1 MEELEEVPPIS
12 FPPCIY
18 KVASLFSIQRLNQ
31 LMPKTPMVNHVRYIL
46 IIFSVI
52 FYSLTVISCKSSDDD
67 VKSSTSSK
75 GLFVTVGDN
84 GIILTSSDG
93 NTWDKR
99 NSGTTN
105 NLSGVTYV
113 NSTFLAAGASGT
125 ILTSSNGT
133 AWTSITSG
141 TTNNLSGVTY
151 GNSTLVMVGDNG
163 TILTS
168 ADGTSW
174 TKRTS
179 GTSEH
184 LYGVTNGDG
193 LFVVVGENATIL
205 TSSDGTTWTERD
217 GLRSKWA
224 IPKYLKG
231 VTYRKKLFVAVGRN
245 GLILNSPDGTTWKE
259 RKSGIGHN
267 LLGVTYA
274 NGIFVSVGKN
284 GKIVTSFDGNW
295 WVKRT
300 YVLPTWLNGVTYGN
314 SAFVTVGDNGVILTS
329 SDGISWTKRTSG
341 DQTTTTNIVSV
352 SDSGGNIQI
361 ESTNHSLDEG
371 DVIRFTTT
379 NTLPTGLA
387 MYTDYYVVGTP
398 ATNTFFVSE
407 AESGTPI
414 VYTDAGTGTHSW
426 QSAIALNRSIEQYD
440 VRPRSSFSVTSV
452 TTNSLSAVTYSG
464 SASSSSDGLTGT
476 YQLANNDYANGVAT
490 DSSGNVYVTGGTKGG
505 LDGNTSSGDTDLFVI
520 KYNSSGTKQWTKQLG
535 STVRDSAN
543 GIAIDS
549 SGNVYVTGVTFGGL
563 DWNTSAGTNDL
574 FVVKYN
580 SSGTKQWTKQLGSA
594 SSDFANG
601 VATDS
606 SGNVYVAGAT
616 YGGLDG
622 NTNAGNSDLFVVKYN
637 SSGTKQWTKQLGTAE
652 YDEARGVA
660 TDLSG
665 NVYVV
670 GGTKGK
676 LAGASNSGRTDV
688 FLIKYNSSGTKQ
700 WTKSLGSNEND
711 LANGVTTDSSGNFY
725 VTGFTYKY
733 LEGNTSA
740 GSSDLFVVKYNSS
753 GKKQWTQ
760 QLGSSSRDH
769 ARGVATD
776 SSGNVYV
783 TGDTYGG
790 VDGNTN
796 AGYNDLFVVK
806 YNSSGTKQWTKQ
818 FGTPSS
824 DLADGVATDSSGNV
838 YVVGYTYGD
847 LDGNTNT
854 GASDIFV
861 VKYNSSGTKQWTK
874 QLGSS
879 SRDYDYGVL
888 QKPSKKNPSF

>member
-1 MEELEEVPPIS
+1 M
-12 FPPCIY
+12 
-18 KVASLFSIQRLNQ
+18 
-31 LMPKTPMVNHVRYIL
+31 RYIL
-46 IIFSVI
+46 VIFSVFI
-52 FYSLTVISCKSSDDD
+52 FSLTVISCAKKDG
-67 VKSSTSSK
+67 SSTSS
-75 GLFVTVGDN
+75 
-84 GIILTSSDG
+84 
-93 NTWDKR
+93 
-99 NSGTTN
+99 
-105 NLSGVTYV
+105 
-113 NSTFLAAGASGT
+113 
-125 ILTSSNGT
+125 
-133 AWTSITSG
+133 
-141 TTNNLSGVTY
+141 
-151 GNSTLVMVGDNG
+151 
-163 TILTS
+163 
-168 ADGTSW
+168 
-174 TKRTS
+174 
-179 GTSEH
+179 
-184 LYGVTNGDG
+184 
-193 LFVVVGENATIL
+193 
-205 TSSDGTTWTERD
+205 
-217 GLRSKWA
+217 
-224 IPKYLKG
+224 
-231 VTYRKKLFVAVGRN
+231 
-245 GLILNSPDGTTWKE
+245 
-259 RKSGIGHN
+259 
-267 LLGVTYA
+267 
-274 NGIFVSVGKN
+274 
-284 GKIVTSFDGNW
+284 
-295 WVKRT
+295 
-300 YVLPTWLNGVTYGN
+300 
-314 SAFVTVGDNGVILTS
+314 
-329 SDGISWTKRTSG
+329 
-341 DQTTTTNIVSV
+341 
-352 SDSGGNIQI
+352 
-361 ESTNHSLDEG
+361 
-371 DVIRFTTT
+371 
-379 NTLPTGLA
+379 
-387 MYTDYYVVGTP
+387 
-398 ATNTFFVSE
+398 
-407 AESGTPI
+407 
-414 VYTDAGTGTHSW
+414 
-426 QSAIALNRSIEQYD
+426 
-440 VRPRSSFSVTSV
+440 
-452 TTNSLSAVTYSG
+452 

-790 VDGNTN
+790 LDGNTSAGYNDFFVVKYDSSGTKQWTKQMGTSSTDLANGVATDPSGNVYVTGGTYGGLDGNTN
-796 AGYNDLFVVK
+796 AGNSDLFVVK

-818 FGTPSS
+818 LGTW
-824 DLADGVATDSSGNV
+824 DTDFANGVATDSSGNV
-838 YVVGYTYGD
+838 YVTGSTYRS
-847 LDGNTNT
+847 LDGNTSAGN
-854 GASDIFV
+854 ADLFV

-874 QLGSS
+874 QLGTSSTDTANGVTTDSSGNVYVAGGTYGGLDGNTSAGVNDLFIVKYNSSGTKQWTNQLGS
-879 SRDYDYGVL
+879 SRIL
-888 QKPSKKNPSF
+888 HSQTPSK